1 MKTQQSW
8 YQTLR
13 LAGLNPSVS
22 SSVSYMLEKYQSG
35 TPEKFA
41 KLANHLRLLG
51 AELPEEIA
59 KLQAENAELETKLE
73 KLTKASQDVVD
84 SYNEEKKTG
93 SVSKLKALS
102 KLLATYTST

>member
-1 MKTQQSW
+1 MSDCKHHVSFEAGC
-8 YQTLR
+8 TLCR
-13 LAGLNPSVS
+13 
-22 SSVSYMLEKYQSG
+22 
-35 TPEKFA
+35 
-41 KLANHLRLLG
+41 
-51 AELPEEIA
+51 I
-59 KLQAENAELETKLE
+59 AELETKLE

>member
-1 MKTQQSW
+1 MSKRCLTCHLHSNENEELKATVAQ
-8 YQTLR
+8 
-13 LAGLNPSVS
+13 
-22 SSVSYMLEKYQSG
+22 LE
-35 TPEKFA
+35 A
-41 KLANHLRLLG
+41 
-51 AELPEEIA
+51 
-59 KLQAENAELETKLE
+59 KLE

>member
-1 MKTQQSW
+1 MGIRNPIEE
-8 YQTLR
+8 LR
-13 LAGLNPSVS
+13 
-22 SSVSYMLEKYQSG
+22 EIK
-35 TPEKFA
+35 
-41 KLANHLRLLG
+41 
-51 AELPEEIA
+51 AENA
-59 KLQAENAELETKLE
+59 KLQAKLE